1 MHLTRTRSGGF
12 TLVELVVVIMLAGIL
27 SAFAAVKLL
36 DRGALDARGF
46 ADQLTSAL
54 QFAQKAAVAQRRLI
68 YVSVDTVARRVQVC
82 LDAGCTQRLTA
93 PAGGAL
99 DITATSNVTLA
110 SSTAQF
116 SFDGLGQP
124 SFAAAQTMTPSGGD
138 ASFTI
143 TIEAT
148 TGYVHRT

>member
-1 MHLTRTRSGGF
+1 MDSTRTRTRGF

-68 YVSVDTVARRVQVC
+68 YVSVDTAARRARVC

-93 PAGGAL
+93 PAGGDL
-99 DITATSNVTLA
+99 DITATSNVTLG
-110 SSTAQF
+110 SSTSLF

-124 SFAAAQTMTPSGGD
+124 SFATAQSMTASGGA